1 MRQRASGN
9 SRPLHILF
17 LDSWLRDRSLGSGSA
32 VAIAGLAD
40 GLESLGHQVETLRP
54 ERSLSS
60 LDLTRL
66 SYNISLSRRLAGR
79 EADLVVGFD
88 FDGGLLPPGTI
99 ASPYAVALK
108 GVMADEAR
116 FETGRDRRRFLGLS
130 RIEARNAR
138 SASTVICTSE
148 YSAGQA
154 IRFYGLREDRVRV
167 VPEGIHAARWS
178 GLARRGFALRSV
190 KEGGPVVLS
199 VARQYRRKNTGS
211 LLRAFARLR
220 EGHPMSELRIVG
232 EGPQLPALRD
242 LAADLGIRET
252 VEFVGSLTGLDA
264 LQAEF
269 AAADIFC
276 LPSLQEGFGIVFL
289 EAMAAGLPI
298 VAARAGAAPEVAP
311 ENEVSLLVQPSD
323 DDDLLAALRRLAGS
337 PELRRRL
344 GSCGAARWS
353 AFDWSAVAADFL
365 SAVLPGRESA
375 DRPGSTAGG

>member
-1 MRQRASGN
+1 MASGN
-9 SRPLHILF
+9 SGPLRILF

-40 GLESLGHQVETLRP
+40 GLESLGHEVETLRP
-54 ERSLSS
+54 ETSFSN

-66 SYNISLSRRLAGR
+66 SYNISLPRRLAGR

-88 FDGGLLPPGTI
+88 YDGGLLPPGTI
-99 ASPYAVALK
+99 SSRYVVALK

-116 FETGRDRRRFLGLS
+116 FETGRDRRRFQRLS

-138 SASTVICTSE
+138 SASTVVCTSK

-154 IRFYGLREDRVRV
+154 IRLYGLREDRVRV
-167 VPEGIHAARWS
+167 VPEGIHTARWS
-178 GLARRGFALRSV
+178 GVAGRASAGRS
-190 KEGGPVVLS
+190 ETDGGPVVLS
-199 VARQYRRKNTGS
+199 VARQYRRKNTRS
-211 LLRAFARLR
+211 LLRAFARLL
-220 EGHPMSELRIVG
+220 EGHPRSALRIVG
-232 EGPQLPALRD
+232 EGPELPALRA
-242 LAADLGIRET
+242 LAVELGIRES

-264 LQAEF
+264 LQAEY

-311 ENEVSLLVQPSD
+311 EAEVSLLVEPSD
-323 DDDLLAALRRLAGS
+323 DEDLLAALRRLADS

-344 GSCGAARWS
+344 GANGAVRWS
-353 AFDWSAVAADFL
+353 TFDWSAVAASFL
-365 SAVLPGRESA
+365 SAALPDRRA
-375 DRPGSTAGG
+375 DPGSEPTGTA